1 MTTFKTSEIRE
12 NPSNPRTISKDKFKK
27 LVQSIKEFPEMLQ
40 ARPIVVDPTNTILGG
55 NMRYKACVEAGLDEV
70 PVYVATWEEA
80 KNPRFI
86 IQDNASYGE
95 WDYDALANDWDATDL
110 NEWGLDLW
118 EEEEE
123 ESEPQPKSQAIKIDF
138 EEQDYET
145 ALELV
150 NALKGSDTYIGGIVL
165 QALMEQFK

>member
-1 MTTFKTSEIRE
+1 MTTSKISEIRE
-12 NPSNPRTISKDKFKK
+12 NPSNPRTISKEKFAK
-27 LVQSIKEFPEMLQ
+27 LVKSIKDFPEMLQ

-55 NMRYKACVEAGLDEV
+55 NMRYKACIEAGLDEV
-70 PVYVATWEEA
+70 PVYVATWEEG

-95 WDYDALANDWDATDL
+95 WDYDALANEWDATDL
-110 NEWGLDLW
+110 NEWGIDLW
-118 EEEEE
+118 NQEEDE
-123 ESEPQPKSQAIKIDF
+123 EPQPQSQGIKIDF
-138 EEQDYET
+138 DHSDYDT

-165 QALMEQFK
+165 KALMAQFK

>member
-1 MTTFKTSEIRE
+1 MTTSKVNEIRE
-12 NPSNPRTISKDKFKK
+12 DPSNPRTISKDKFKK
-27 LVQSIKEFPEMLQ
+27 LVQSIRDFPEMLQ
-40 ARPIVVDPTNTILGG
+40 ARPIVVDPSYTILGG
-55 NMRYKACVEAGLDEV
+55 NMRYRACIEAGLQEV
-70 PVYVATWEEA
+70 PVYVATWEES

-118 EEEEE
+118 DQEE
-123 ESEPQPKSQAIKIDF
+123 ESEPQPKAQGIKIDF
-138 EEQDYET
+138 EDQDYDT

-165 QALMEQFK
+165 KALMEQFK